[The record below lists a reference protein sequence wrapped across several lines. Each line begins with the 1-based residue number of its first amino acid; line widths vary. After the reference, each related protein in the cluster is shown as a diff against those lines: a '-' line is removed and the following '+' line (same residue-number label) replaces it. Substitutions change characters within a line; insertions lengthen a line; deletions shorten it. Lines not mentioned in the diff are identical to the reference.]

1 MYLSY
6 NLQQHSIFFRLFQY
20 VVVFNLRMLPDNLR
34 MLPDIV
40 GIGHQL
46 LHRRVAE
53 EGAWVE
59 APELMLPT
67 TEEPDERARV

>member
-1 MYLSY
+1 MYIYTYIRPYYFYIVVLS
-6 NLQQHSIFFRLFQY
+6 F
-20 VVVFNLRMLPDNLR
+20 R

-46 LHRRVAE
+46 LHRRVPE

-59 APELMLPT
+59 APQLMLPT
-67 TEEPDERARV
+67 TEEPDCLEIGA

>member
-1 MYLSY
+1 
-6 NLQQHSIFFRLFQY
+6 
-20 VVVFNLRMLPDNLR
+20 

-46 LHRRVAE
+46 LHRRVPE

-59 APELMLPT
+59 APQLMLPT
-67 TEEPDERARV
+67 TEEPDCLEIGA